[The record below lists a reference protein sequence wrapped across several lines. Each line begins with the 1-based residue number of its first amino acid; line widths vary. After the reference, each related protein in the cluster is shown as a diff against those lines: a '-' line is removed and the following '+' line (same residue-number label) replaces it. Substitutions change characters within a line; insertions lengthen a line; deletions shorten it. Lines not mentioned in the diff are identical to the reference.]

1 MVLETFFNTTSSIET
16 TIRKAEPKL
25 RCVLCAGHV
34 RQLGGES
41 PLPIP
46 TEEKG

>member
-1 MVLETFFNTTSSIET
+1 MPSLENTAELRLRFFM
-16 TIRKAEPKL
+16 
-25 RCVLCAGHV
+25 CAGHV